1 MTGRTFNAPGKLM
14 LAGEYSVLGP
24 GGVALALAVAPG
36 IDAAVEPAARWE
48 LRRQG
53 SPVRWLEGEA
63 PVPGPLAYA
72 HGALQAALR
81 RLGPLAPH
89 RIETRLPTALGQ
101 DPVRKPGVGGS
112 ASATA
117 VVAAAVHA
125 LGPGLQPGA
134 VLETALEAHRAVQGG
149 GSGYDVAT
157 VVHGGLA
164 CWDRERATLEP
175 LPWPAALGFIA
186 GYSGRS
192 ARTRRQLA
200 RLEQVRA
207 RFVDSITAELAA
219 LDREV
224 RGLVAALRRGDPD
237 EIVERVRGSHRALV
251 RWDRRRG
258 LGILT
263 PAVEQMI
270 QIAEERGAAAKVS
283 GAGAGDSVIAL
294 GAPDSLGAVAT
305 AWRVAGFEP
314 LPVTLAEWGAREVG
328 GPSSIPM
335 APR

>member
-1 MTGRTFNAPGKLM
+1 MKKRTFNAPGKLM

-24 GGVALALAVAPG
+24 GGVALALAIEPG
-36 IDAAVEPAARWE
+36 IDAVVEPSGRWE
-48 LRRQG
+48 LGRHG
-53 SPVRWLEGEA
+53 VSPDGPVRWVEGEA
-63 PVPGPLAYA
+63 AVPGPLAYA
-72 HGALQAALR
+72 HGALQTALR

-89 RIETRLPTALGQ
+89 RIETRLPTALGH
-101 DPVRKPGVGGS
+101 DPARKPGVGGS

-125 LGPGLQPGA
+125 IGGVDPALERDA
-134 VLETALEAHRAVQGG
+134 VLDAALQAHHEVQGG

-164 CWDRERATLEP
+164 CWDRERAALEP

-200 RLEQVRA
+200 KLERVRT
-207 RFVDSITAELAA
+207 RYVDSVTAELT
-219 LDREV
+219 LLNREV
-224 RGLVAALRRGDPD
+224 HGLVAALRRGDPK
-237 EIVERVRGSHRALV
+237 EILERVRGSHRALA
-251 RWDRRRG
+251 RWDHRRG

-263 PAVEQMI
+263 PAVERMI
-270 QIAEERGAAAKVS
+270 QIAEESGAAAKVS

-294 GAPDSLGAVAT
+294 GAPDSLEAAAA
-305 AWRVAGFEP
+305 AWRASGFEP
-314 LPVTLAEWGAREVG
+314 LPVDLAAHGVREVRG
-328 GPSSIPM
+328 Q
-335 APR
+335 